1 MEHYWTRLMAVD
13 GAEPYTSTAVVDVQ
27 DGCVV
32 VAYELLADMLTSLGY
47 VETEAAS

>member
-1 MEHYWTRLMAVD
+1 MDHYWTRLMAAGD
-13 GAEPYTSTAVVDVQ
+13 AEPYTSTAVVDVE

-32 VAYELLADMLTSLGY
+32 VAYELLADMLTELGF